1 MQQVSWLA
9 TNQWR
14 GKIVI
19 SLDGYLL
26 TRDSAYV
33 GTYVPTYA
41 VHTYIT
47 TYRDVA
53 RGATLHNILSQIVFV
68 AHLALTVIFE
78 DLPVQNL
85 RNISKW

>member
-14 GKIVI
+14 GKVVI

-53 RGATLHNILSQIVFV
+53 RGAAL
-68 AHLALTVIFE
+68 HLAVEVLAYAARLFPS
-78 DLPVQNL
+78 L
-85 RNISKW
+85 S